1 MIADLPKQLE
11 LRFWDLALPVMSK
24 NRFLQKVICTS
35 YRIVMDSELRQRSL
49 VIIIGSIL
57 GFVAGLLVFAAIV

>member
-57 GFVAGLLVFAAIV
+57 GFVAGLLVFTVIV

>member
-24 NRFLQKVICTS
+24 NKFLQKVICTS
-35 YRIVMDSELRQRSL
+35 YRIATDTELRERSL

-57 GFVAGLLVFAAIV
+57 GFVAGLLIFTVIV

>member
-57 GFVAGLLVFAAIV
+57 GFVAGLLVFTAIV